1 MPAFKRKEM
10 RMRLRFTK
18 MHGCGND
25 FILVNESAGASQER
39 KRGERAGAER
49 EVAIPEERKGDVAR
63 ALCRRRFAVGADGL
77 IFLCEPSSSAYDF
90 RMRIFNADGTE
101 AEMSGNGIR
110 CAAKFAFEH
119 GVAPRKMRIQTEGG
133 LRVAEVLKENCEEAE
148 EEAEGKNGSGSA
160 AGGVVGR
167 TSLVRVFMG
176 KPVFKCVDEPFK
188 VKGSGMKGSKE
199 FEEVRLSV
207 LSVGNPHAVMLVDSF
222 EELDVSALGRR
233 ISSLPAFPE
242 GVNVN
247 FVALR
252 KDEAEPSEGAVGAA
266 EAEEGVAEIQVRT
279 YERGVGETL
288 SCGTGSTAS
297 VLALHRLGI
306 LDARKPVR
314 VLTRG
319 GVLTV
324 ELREDGAY
332 LTGPATDVCEGTVE
346 ISF

>member
-1 MPAFKRKEM
+1 
-10 RMRLRFTK
+10 MRLRFTK

-25 FILVNESAGASQER
+25 FILVKESARASQER
-39 KRGERAGAER
+39 KRGERVGAEW

-133 LRVAEVLKENCEEAE
+133 LRVAEVLKEKCEEAE
-148 EEAEGKNGSGSA
+148 EKAEGKKGSV
-160 AGGVVGR
+160 GGVVGR

-188 VKGSGMKGSKE
+188 VKGSGMKGSEEE

-222 EELDVSALGRR
+222 EGLDVSALGRR

-252 KDEAEPSEGAVGAA
+252 SKNEAESSEGAVGAA
-266 EAEEGVAEIQVRT
+266 AEGVAEIQVRT

-324 ELREDGAY
+324 ELRDDGAY
-332 LTGPATDVCEGTVE
+332 LTGPATEVCEGTVE

>member
-1 MPAFKRKEM
+1 M
-10 RMRLRFTK
+10 RSASVIFTK

-39 KRGERAGAER
+39 MRGERAGAER
-49 EVAIPEERKGDVAR
+49 EVTIPEERKGDVAR

-148 EEAEGKNGSGSA
+148 TEEEAEGKNGS

-188 VKGSGMKGSKE
+188 VKGMEGSGEE

-207 LSVGNPHAVMLVDSF
+207 LSVGNPHAVMLVDSL
-222 EELDVSALGRR
+222 EGLDVSALGRR

-252 KDEAEPSEGAVGAA
+252 SKNEAESSEGAVGAA
-266 EAEEGVAEIQVRT
+266 AEGVAEIQVRT

-324 ELREDGAY
+324 ELRDDGAY
-332 LTGPATDVCEGTVE
+332 LTGPATEVCEGSVE

>member
-1 MPAFKRKEM
+1 M
-10 RMRLRFTK
+10 RSASVIFTK

-39 KRGERAGAER
+39 KRGGRAGAER

-133 LRVAEVLKENCEEAE
+133 LRVAEVLKEKCEEAEAE
-148 EEAEGKNGSGSA
+148 EEAEGRNGS

-188 VKGSGMKGSKE
+188 VKGMEGSGEE

-222 EELDVSALGRR
+222 EGLDVSALGRR

-252 KDEAEPSEGAVGAA
+252 SKNEAESSEDAVGAA

-332 LTGPATDVCEGTVE
+332 LTGPATEVCEGSVE

>member
-1 MPAFKRKEM
+1 MPAFKGKEM

-25 FILVNESAGASQER
+25 FILVNERAGASQER

-49 EVAIPEERKGDVAR
+49 EVAIPEERRGDVAR

-133 LRVAEVLKENCEEAE
+133 LRVAEVLKEKCEEAE
-148 EEAEGKNGSGSA
+148 EEAEGKNGSA

-188 VKGSGMKGSKE
+188 VKGNGMKGSGEE

-222 EELDVSALGRR
+222 EGLDVSALGRR

-252 KDEAEPSEGAVGAA
+252 KDEAESSEGAVGAA
-266 EAEEGVAEIQVRT
+266 AADGVAEIQVRT

-297 VLALHRLGI
+297 VLVLHRLGI

>member
-1 MPAFKRKEM
+1 M
-10 RMRLRFTK
+10 RSASVIFTK

-39 KRGERAGAER
+39 KRGGRAGAER

-133 LRVAEVLKENCEEAE
+133 LRVAEVLKEKCEEAEAE
-148 EEAEGKNGSGSA
+148 EEAEGKNGS
-160 AGGVVGR
+160 AGGIVGR

-188 VKGSGMKGSKE
+188 VKGMEGSGEE

-222 EELDVSALGRR
+222 EGLDVSALGRR

-252 KDEAEPSEGAVGAA
+252 SKNEAESSEDAVGAA

-332 LTGPATDVCEGTVE
+332 LTGPATEVCEGSVE

>member
-1 MPAFKRKEM
+1 MSAFKGKEM

-39 KRGERAGAER
+39 KRGGRAGTER
-49 EVAIPEERKGDVAR
+49 EVAIPEERRGDVAR

-133 LRVAEVLKENCEEAE
+133 LRVAEVLKEKCEEAEAE
-148 EEAEGKNGSGSA
+148 EEAEGKNGS

-188 VKGSGMKGSKE
+188 VKGSGMKGSGE
-199 FEEVRLSV
+199 EEVRLSV
-207 LSVGNPHAVMLVDSF
+207 LSIGNPHAVMLVDSF
-222 EELDVSALGRR
+222 EGLDVSALGCR

-252 KDEAEPSEGAVGAA
+252 SKNEAESSEGAVGAA
-266 EAEEGVAEIQVRT
+266 TEGEAEIQVRT

-324 ELREDGAY
+324 ELRDDGAY
-332 LTGPATDVCEGTVE
+332 LTGPATEVYEGTVE

>member
-1 MPAFKRKEM
+1 MPAFKGKEM

-49 EVAIPEERKGDVAR
+49 EVAIPEERRGDVAR

-148 EEAEGKNGSGSA
+148 EEAEGKNGSASV
-160 AGGVVGR
+160 GGVVGR

-188 VKGSGMKGSKE
+188 VKGSGMKGSGEE

-222 EELDVSALGRR
+222 EGLDVSALGRR

-252 KDEAEPSEGAVGAA
+252 SKNEAESSEGAVGA
-266 EAEEGVAEIQVRT
+266 AEEGVAEIQVRT

-324 ELREDGAY
+324 ELRDDGAY

>member
-1 MPAFKRKEM
+1 M
-10 RMRLRFTK
+10 RSASVIFTK

-39 KRGERAGAER
+39 KR
-49 EVAIPEERKGDVAR
+49 EVAIPEERRGDVAR

-133 LRVAEVLKENCEEAE
+133 LRVAEVLKEKCEESE
-148 EEAEGKNGSGSA
+148 EETEGKNGSA

-222 EELDVSALGRR
+222 EGLDVSALGRR

-252 KDEAEPSEGAVGAA
+252 KDEAEPSEGAGGAA
-266 EAEEGVAEIQVRT
+266 AAEGVAEIQVRT

-324 ELREDGAY
+324 ELRDDGAY
-332 LTGPATDVCEGTVE
+332 LTGPATEVCEGSVE

>member
-1 MPAFKRKEM
+1 MPAFKGKEM

-25 FILVNESAGASQER
+25 FILVNESVGASQER
-39 KRGERAGAER
+39 KRGERAEAER
-49 EVAIPEERKGDVAR
+49 EVAIPEERRGDVAR

-133 LRVAEVLKENCEEAE
+133 LRVAEVLKEKCEEAE
-148 EEAEGKNGSGSA
+148 EEAEGKNGS

-188 VKGSGMKGSKE
+188 VKGRGMKGSKE

-222 EELDVSALGRR
+222 EGLDVSALGRR

-252 KDEAEPSEGAVGAA
+252 SKNEAESSEGAVGAA
-266 EAEEGVAEIQVRT
+266 AAEGVAEIQVRT

-332 LTGPATDVCEGTVE
+332 LTGPATEVCEGMVE